1 MTYSAPI
8 DTSIPCLLLAAG
20 RGERMRPLTDFLPKP
35 LLEVQGKSLLT
46 WHLETL
52 QSAGIKQVVINLAW
66 LGEKISAALGTGA
79 AFGLKID
86 YSPENEALET
96 AGGICQ
102 ALPILAPEDYFIV
115 MNGDIFC
122 PNFPLAQLLTVLR
135 KMRLATE
142 KKLAHLI
149 LVPNPS
155 QHPDGDFY
163 LREGVVWA
171 DEDLKISLPTGLHQ
185 KPNLL
190 PHAERLTFSGIG
202 IYHRDLFNG
211 LVRGEKA
218 KLAPLLVA
226 AMAKNQVT
234 GEKYLGSWHDVGSPN
249 RLNELNR
256 GPK

>member
-8 DTSIPCLLLAAG
+8 DASIPCLLLAAG

-66 LGEKISAALGTGA
+66 LGEKISAALGTGT

-115 MNGDIFC
+115 MNGDVFC

-163 LREGVVWA
+163 LGKGEVWA
-171 DEDLKISLPTGLHQ
+171 DEDLKISLPKGLNQ

-190 PHAERLTFSGIG
+190 PHEERLTFSGIG